1 MALSRKVATLSALQ
15 QSSFYTSAFIPHQRI
30 TMKGKIL
37 AVGLISG
44 EDGNRYTFEASDV
57 SNLEGRSMEHL
68 TGCEV
73 DFEVSENMAKNIFIT
88 GGSINMANIQ
98 GQLMANDTQSIRFK
112 FLLSIGLCFGGNFIF
127 LIPFIGWVIGGILLI
142 AGFVIFVLAALGT
155 KRTSESPT
163 LFKNFILSIAIMVV
177 ALIVAMIFGGTA
189 LLGGMAGY
197 SSAGGFGL
205 VVAVILLIVGSI
217 AALVYNLLFFRELAF
232 VTEQKF
238 LLWAFYA
245 NLLGSITTLIF
256 IGWLVIV
263 AAVVLWIIGFYQ
275 MKTIRKRTENDVMPW
290 F

>member
-1 MALSRKVATLSALQ
+1 
-15 QSSFYTSAFIPHQRI
+15 
-30 TMKGKIL
+30 MKGKVL
-37 AVGLISG
+37 APNLISG

-57 SNLEGRSMEHL
+57 SNLEGRSMENL

-112 FLLSIGLCFGGNFIF
+112 FLLSIGLYFGGNFIL
-127 LIPFIGWVIGGILLI
+127 LIPFLGWVLGGVLII
-142 AGFVIFVLAALGT
+142 AGFVLFVLAVLGT
-155 KRTSESPT
+155 KRASESPT
-163 LFKNFILSIAIMVV
+163 LFKNFILSIAVVVV
-177 ALIVAMIFGGTA
+177 ALILAMIFGGTA
-189 LLGGMAGY
+189 LLGGMAY
-197 SSAGGFGL
+197 SSDGGFGL

-245 NLLGSITTLIF
+245 NIIGSITAVIF

-263 AAVVLWIIGFYQ
+263 AALILWIIGFYQ
-275 MKTIRKRTENDVMPW
+275 MKNIRKRTATDVMPW

>member
-1 MALSRKVATLSALQ
+1 
-15 QSSFYTSAFIPHQRI
+15 
-30 TMKGKIL
+30 MKGKIL

-112 FLLSIGLCFGGNFIF
+112 FLLSFGLCFGGSFIS

-142 AGFVIFVLAALGT
+142 AGLVILVLAVLGT

-163 LFKNFILSIAIMVV
+163 LFKNFILSIAIVVV
-177 ALIVAMIFGGTA
+177 ALILAMIFGGAA

-197 SSAGGFGL
+197 SSDDVGFGI
-205 VVAVILLIVGSI
+205 VVAAILLIVGSI
-217 AALVYNLLFFRELAF
+217 AALVYNLLFFQRISFCYRAEILALGF
-232 VTEQKF
+232 LCESSWRLDNTYFHRLVTSCC
-238 LLWAFYA
+238 
-245 NLLGSITTLIF
+245 GCC
-256 IGWLVIV
+256 
-263 AAVVLWIIGFYQ
+263 VVDYRILSNENYPQ
-275 MKTIRKRTENDVMPW
+275 THRK
-290 F
+290 

>member
-1 MALSRKVATLSALQ
+1 
-15 QSSFYTSAFIPHQRI
+15 
-30 TMKGKIL
+30 MKGKVL
-37 AVGLISG
+37 APNLISG

-57 SNLEGRSMEHL
+57 SNLEGRSMESL

-73 DFEVSENMAKNIFIT
+73 DFEASEKVAKNIFIT
-88 GGSINMANIQ
+88 GGSINMANLQ

-112 FLLSIGLCFGGNFIF
+112 FLLGIGLYFGGSFIS

-142 AGFVIFVLAALGT
+142 AGFVVFVLAVLGT

-163 LFKNFILSIAIMVV
+163 LFKNFILSIAIVVV
-177 ALIVAMIFGGTA
+177 ALILAMIFGGTA

-197 SSAGGFGL
+197 SSTGGFGL
-205 VVAVILLIVGSI
+205 VVAAILLIVGSI

-245 NLLGSITTLIF
+245 NILGSLTTLIF
-256 IGWLVIV
+256 IGWLLLV

-275 MKTIRKRTENDVMPW
+275 MKEIRKRTATDSMPW

>member
-1 MALSRKVATLSALQ
+1 
-15 QSSFYTSAFIPHQRI
+15 
-30 TMKGKIL
+30 MKGKVL
-37 AVGLISG
+37 APNLISG

-57 SNLEGRSMEHL
+57 SNLEGRSVENL

-73 DFEVSENMAKNIFIT
+73 DFEASEKVAKNIFIT
-88 GGSINMANIQ
+88 GGSINMANLQ

-112 FLLSIGLCFGGNFIF
+112 FLLSIGLYFGGNFIF
-127 LIPFIGWVIGGILLI
+127 LIPFLGWVLGGVLII
-142 AGFVIFVLAALGT
+142 AGFVLFVLAVLGT

-163 LFKNFILSIAIMVV
+163 LFKNFILSIAVVVV
-177 ALIVAMIFGGTA
+177 ALILAMIFGGTA
-189 LLGGMAGY
+189 LLGGMAY
-197 SSAGGFGL
+197 SSDGGFGL

-245 NLLGSITTLIF
+245 NIIGSITAVIF

-263 AAVVLWIIGFYQ
+263 AALILWIIGFYQ
-275 MKTIRKRTENDVMPW
+275 MKNIRKRTATDVMPW

>member
-1 MALSRKVATLSALQ
+1 MSERKA
-15 QSSFYTSAFIPHQRI
+15 
-30 TMKGKIL
+30 MKGKIL

-57 SNLEGRSMEHL
+57 SNLEGRSMESL

-73 DFEVSENMAKNIFIT
+73 DFEASENMAKNIFIT

-112 FLLSIGLCFGGNFIF
+112 FLLAIGLYFGGNFIF
-127 LIPFIGWVIGGILLI
+127 LIPFIGWVLGGVLII
-142 AGFVIFVLAALGT
+142 AGFVLFVLAVLGT

-163 LFKNFILSIAIMVV
+163 LFKNFILSIAVVVV
-177 ALIVAMIFGGTA
+177 ALILAMIFGGTA
-189 LLGGMAGY
+189 LLEGMAGY

-245 NLLGSITTLIF
+245 NILGSITAVIF

-263 AAVVLWIIGFYQ
+263 AALILWIIGFYQ
-275 MKTIRKRTENDVMPW
+275 MKNIRKRTATDVMPW

>member
-1 MALSRKVATLSALQ
+1 
-15 QSSFYTSAFIPHQRI
+15 
-30 TMKGKIL
+30 MKGKIL

-112 FLLSIGLCFGGNFIF
+112 FLLSFGLCFGGSFIS
-127 LIPFIGWVIGGILLI
+127 LVPFIGWVIGGILLI
-142 AGFVIFVLAALGT
+142 AGLVILVLAVLGT

-163 LFKNFILSIAIMVV
+163 LFKNFILSIAIVVV
-177 ALIVAMIFGGTA
+177 ALILAMIFGGTA

-245 NLLGSITTLIF
+245 NLLGSLTTLIF

>member
-1 MALSRKVATLSALQ
+1 
-15 QSSFYTSAFIPHQRI
+15 
-30 TMKGKIL
+30 MKGKIL

-57 SNLEGRSMEHL
+57 SNLEGRSMENL

-112 FLLSIGLCFGGNFIF
+112 FLLGIGLYFGGSFIS

-142 AGFVIFVLAALGT
+142 AGFVIFVLAVLGT

-163 LFKNFILSIAIMVV
+163 LFKNFILSIAIVVV
-177 ALIVAMIFGGTA
+177 ALILAMIFGGTA

-197 SSAGGFGL
+197 SSTGGFGL

-217 AALVYNLLFFRELAF
+217 AALVYDLLFFRELAF

-245 NLLGSITTLIF
+245 NIIGSITAVIF

>member
-1 MALSRKVATLSALQ
+1 
-15 QSSFYTSAFIPHQRI
+15 
-30 TMKGKIL
+30 MKGKVL

-57 SNLEGRSMEHL
+57 SNLEGRSMESL

-112 FLLSIGLCFGGNFIF
+112 FLLGIGLYFGGSFIS

-142 AGFVIFVLAALGT
+142 AGFVVFVLAVLGT
-155 KRTSESPT
+155 KRASESPT
-163 LFKNFILSIAIMVV
+163 LFKNFILCIAIMVV
-177 ALIVAMIFGGTA
+177 ALILAMIFGGTA
-189 LLGGMAGY
+189 LLRGMAGY
-197 SSAGGFGL
+197 SSAGGFGITVAIVLL
-205 VVAVILLIVGSI
+205 VVGGVTAFVHQ
-217 AALVYNLLFFRELAF
+217 LLFMRELAF
-232 VTEQKF
+232 VTGQKF

-245 NLLGSITTLIF
+245 NIIGSITSVIL
-256 IGWLVIV
+256 IGWLFVL
-263 AAVVLWIIGFYQ
+263 AALVLWIIGFYQ
-275 MKTIRKRTENDVMPW
+275 MKEIRKRTATDSMPW

>member
-1 MALSRKVATLSALQ
+1 MLFLYNPNSKILNYERKA
-15 QSSFYTSAFIPHQRI
+15 
-30 TMKGKIL
+30 MKGKVL
-37 AVGLISG
+37 TPSLISG

-57 SNLEGRSMEHL
+57 SNLEGRSVENL

-88 GGSINMANIQ
+88 GGSINMANLQ

-112 FLLSIGLCFGGNFIF
+112 FLLGIGLYFGGSFIS
-127 LIPFIGWVIGGILLI
+127 LIPFLGWVLGGVLLI
-142 AGFVIFVLAALGT
+142 AGFVVFVLAVLGT

-163 LFKNFILSIAIMVV
+163 LFKNFILSIAIAVV
-177 ALIVAMIFGGTA
+177 ALILAMIFGGTA

-245 NLLGSITTLIF
+245 NIIGSITAVIF
-256 IGWLVIV
+256 IGWLLII
-263 AAVVLWIIGFYQ
+263 ASVVLWIIGFYQ
-275 MKTIRKRTENDVMPW
+275 MKEIRKRTEADVMPW

>member
-1 MALSRKVATLSALQ
+1 
-15 QSSFYTSAFIPHQRI
+15 
-30 TMKGKIL
+30 MKGKIL

-73 DFEVSENMAKNIFIT
+73 DFEVSENMA
-88 GGSINMANIQ
+88 
-98 GQLMANDTQSIRFK
+98 NDTQSIRFK
-112 FLLSIGLCFGGNFIF
+112 FLLSFGLCFGGSFIS

-142 AGFVIFVLAALGT
+142 AGLVILVLAVLGT

-163 LFKNFILSIAIMVV
+163 LFKNFILSIAIVVV
-177 ALIVAMIFGGTA
+177 ALILAMIFGGAA
-189 LLGGMAGY
+189 LLGGIAGY

-245 NLLGSITTLIF
+245 NLLGSLTTLIF

>member
-1 MALSRKVATLSALQ
+1 MLFLYNPNSKILNYERKA
-15 QSSFYTSAFIPHQRI
+15 
-30 TMKGKIL
+30 MKGKVL

-57 SNLEGRSMEHL
+57 SNLEGRSVESL

-112 FLLSIGLCFGGNFIF
+112 FLLSVGLYFGGSFIS
-127 LIPFIGWVIGGILLI
+127 LIPFIGWVIGGVLII
-142 AGFVIFVLAALGT
+142 AGFVLFVLAVLGT

-163 LFKNFILSIAIMVV
+163 LFKNFILSIAVVVV
-177 ALIVAMIFGGTA
+177 ALILAMIFGGTA

-245 NLLGSITTLIF
+245 NIIGSITAVIF

-275 MKTIRKRTENDVMPW
+275 MKNIRKRTATDSMPW

>member
-1 MALSRKVATLSALQ
+1 MLFLYNPNSKILNYERKA
-15 QSSFYTSAFIPHQRI
+15 
-30 TMKGKIL
+30 MKGKVL
-37 AVGLISG
+37 TPSLISG

-57 SNLEGRSMEHL
+57 SNLEGRSMENL

-88 GGSINMANIQ
+88 GGSINMANLQ

-112 FLLSIGLCFGGNFIF
+112 FLLGIGLYFGGSFIS
-127 LIPFIGWVIGGILLI
+127 LIPFLGWVLGGVLLI
-142 AGFVIFVLAALGT
+142 AGFVVFVLAVLGT

-163 LFKNFILSIAIMVV
+163 LFKNFILSIAVAVV
-177 ALIVAMIFGGTA
+177 ALILAMIFGGTA

-245 NLLGSITTLIF
+245 NIIGSITAVIF
-256 IGWLVIV
+256 IGWLLII

-275 MKTIRKRTENDVMPW
+275 MKNIRKRTATDVMPW

>member
-1 MALSRKVATLSALQ
+1 
-15 QSSFYTSAFIPHQRI
+15 
-30 TMKGKIL
+30 MKGKIL

-57 SNLEGRSMEHL
+57 SNLEGRSMESL

-88 GGSINMANIQ
+88 GGSINMANLQ

-112 FLLSIGLCFGGNFIF
+112 FLLSIGLYFGGNFIF
-127 LIPFIGWVIGGILLI
+127 LIPFIGWVIGGVLII
-142 AGFVIFVLAALGT
+142 AGFVLFVLAVLGT

-163 LFKNFILSIAIMVV
+163 LFKNFILSIVIFAV
-177 ALIVAMIFGGTA
+177 ASILAVIFGGSA
-189 LLGGMAGY
+189 LLGALAGY
-197 SSAGGFGL
+197 GSAGGFGI
-205 VVAVILLIVGSI
+205 AASIVILAVGAI
-217 AALVYNLLFFRELAF
+217 AGFVYNLLFFRELAF

-245 NLLGSITTLIF
+245 NIIGSITAVIANIIGSITAVIF

-263 AAVVLWIIGFYQ
+263 AALILWIIGFYQ
-275 MKTIRKRTENDVMPW
+275 MKNIRKRTATDSMPW

>member
-1 MALSRKVATLSALQ
+1 MLFLYNPNSKILNYERKA
-15 QSSFYTSAFIPHQRI
+15 
-30 TMKGKIL
+30 MKGKVL
-37 AVGLISG
+37 TPSLISG

-57 SNLEGRSMEHL
+57 SNLEGRSMENL

-88 GGSINMANIQ
+88 GGSINMANLQ

-112 FLLSIGLCFGGNFIF
+112 FLLGIGLYFGGSFIS
-127 LIPFIGWVIGGILLI
+127 LIPFLGWVLGGVLLI
-142 AGFVIFVLAALGT
+142 AGFVVFVLAVLGT

-163 LFKNFILSIAIMVV
+163 LFKNFILSIAIAVV
-177 ALIVAMIFGGTA
+177 ALILAMIFGGTA

-245 NLLGSITTLIF
+245 NIIGSITAVIF
-256 IGWLVIV
+256 IGWLLII
-263 AAVVLWIIGFYQ
+263 ASVVLWIIGFYQ
-275 MKTIRKRTENDVMPW
+275 MKEIRKRTEADVMPW

>member
-1 MALSRKVATLSALQ
+1 MLFLYNPNSRILNYERKA
-15 QSSFYTSAFIPHQRI
+15 
-30 TMKGKIL
+30 MKGKVL
-37 AVGLISG
+37 TPSLISG

-57 SNLEGRSMEHL
+57 SNLEGRSVENL

-73 DFEVSENMAKNIFIT
+73 DFEVSEKVAKNIFIT
-88 GGSINMANIQ
+88 GGSINMANLQ

-112 FLLSIGLCFGGNFIF
+112 FLLGIGLYFGGSFIS
-127 LIPFIGWVIGGILLI
+127 LIPFIGWVLGGVLLI
-142 AGFVIFVLAALGT
+142 AGFVIFVLAVLGT

-163 LFKNFILSIAIMVV
+163 LFKNFILSIAIAVV
-177 ALIVAMIFGGTA
+177 ALILAMIFGGTA

-245 NLLGSITTLIF
+245 NLLGGLTTLIF
-256 IGWLVIV
+256 IGWLLLV

>member
-1 MALSRKVATLSALQ
+1 MLFLYNPNSKILNYERKA
-15 QSSFYTSAFIPHQRI
+15 
-30 TMKGKIL
+30 MKGKIL

-57 SNLEGRSMEHL
+57 SNLEGRSVENL

-73 DFEVSENMAKNIFIT
+73 DFEASENMAKNIFIT

-112 FLLSIGLCFGGNFIF
+112 FLLGIGLYFGGSFIS
-127 LIPFIGWVIGGILLI
+127 LIPFLGWVLGGVLLI
-142 AGFVIFVLAALGT
+142 AGFVVFVLAVLGT

-163 LFKNFILSIAIMVV
+163 LFKNFVLSIAIAVV
-177 ALIVAMIFGGTA
+177 ALILAMIFGGTA

-245 NLLGSITTLIF
+245 NILGSITAVIF
-256 IGWLVIV
+256 IGWLLII
-263 AAVVLWIIGFYQ
+263 AAVVLWIIGYYQ
-275 MKTIRKRTENDVMPW
+275 MKNIRKRTETDVMPW

>member
-1 MALSRKVATLSALQ
+1 MLFLYNPNSKILNYERKA
-15 QSSFYTSAFIPHQRI
+15 
-30 TMKGKIL
+30 MKGKVL
-37 AVGLISG
+37 APNLISG

-57 SNLEGRSMEHL
+57 SNLEGRSMESL

-73 DFEVSENMAKNIFIT
+73 DFEASENMAKNIFIT

-112 FLLSIGLCFGGNFIF
+112 FLLSVGLYFGGSFIS
-127 LIPFIGWVIGGILLI
+127 LIPFIGWVLGGVLII
-142 AGFVIFVLAALGT
+142 AGFVLFVLAVLGT

-163 LFKNFILSIAIMVV
+163 LFKNFILSIAVAVV
-177 ALIVAMIFGGTA
+177 ALILAMIFGGTA

-245 NLLGSITTLIF
+245 NIIGSITAVIF

-275 MKTIRKRTENDVMPW
+275 MKNIRKRTETDVMPW

>member
-1 MALSRKVATLSALQ
+1 MLFLYNPNSKILNYERKA
-15 QSSFYTSAFIPHQRI
+15 
-30 TMKGKIL
+30 MKGKVL
-37 AVGLISG
+37 TPSLISG

-57 SNLEGRSMEHL
+57 SNLEGRSMENL

-73 DFEVSENMAKNIFIT
+73 DFEASEKAAKNIFIT
-88 GGSINMANIQ
+88 GGSINMANLQ

-112 FLLSIGLCFGGNFIF
+112 FLLGIGLYFGGSFIS
-127 LIPFIGWVIGGILLI
+127 LIPFLGWVLGGVLLI
-142 AGFVIFVLAALGT
+142 AGFVVFVLAVLGT

-163 LFKNFILSIAIMVV
+163 LFKNFILSIAIAVV
-177 ALIVAMIFGGTA
+177 ALILAMIFGGTA

-245 NLLGSITTLIF
+245 NIIGSITAVIF
-256 IGWLVIV
+256 IGWLLII
-263 AAVVLWIIGFYQ
+263 ASVVLWIIGFYQ
-275 MKTIRKRTENDVMPW
+275 MKEIRKRTEADVMPW

>member
-1 MALSRKVATLSALQ
+1 
-15 QSSFYTSAFIPHQRI
+15 
-30 TMKGKIL
+30 MKGKIL

-57 SNLEGRSMEHL
+57 SNLEGRSMENL

-142 AGFVIFVLAALGT
+142 AGFVIFVLAVLGT

-189 LLGGMAGY
+189 LLGGIAGY

-205 VVAVILLIVGSI
+205 VVAVILLIVGTI

-232 VTEQKF
+232 VYRAEILALGF
-238 LLWAFYA
+238 LCESSWKHNNTYFHR
-245 NLLGSITTLIF
+245 
-256 IGWLVIV
+256 LVGYCCGCC
-263 AAVVLWIIGFYQ
+263 VVDYRILSNENYPQ
-275 MKTIRKRTENDVMPW
+275 THRK
-290 F
+290 

>member
-1 MALSRKVATLSALQ
+1 
-15 QSSFYTSAFIPHQRI
+15 
-30 TMKGKIL
+30 MKGKVL
-37 AVGLISG
+37 APSLISG

-112 FLLSIGLCFGGNFIF
+112 FLLSIGLYFGGSFIS

-142 AGFVIFVLAALGT
+142 AGFVIFVLAVLGT

-163 LFKNFILSIAIMVV
+163 LFKNFILSIAIVVV

-197 SSAGGFGL
+197 SSADVGFGI
-205 VVAVILLIVGSI
+205 VVAAILLIVGSI

-245 NLLGSITTLIF
+245 NLLGGLTTLIF
-256 IGWLVIV
+256 IGWLLLV

-275 MKTIRKRTENDVMPW
+275 MKTIRKRTEADSMPW

>member
-1 MALSRKVATLSALQ
+1 
-15 QSSFYTSAFIPHQRI
+15 
-30 TMKGKIL
+30 MKGKVL
-37 AVGLISG
+37 APNLISG

-57 SNLEGRSMEHL
+57 SNLEGRSMENL

-73 DFEVSENMAKNIFIT
+73 DFEASENMAKNIFIT
-88 GGSINMANIQ
+88 GGSINMANLQ

-112 FLLSIGLCFGGNFIF
+112 FLLSIGLYFGGSIISF
-127 LIPFIGWVIGGILLI
+127 IPFLGWVLGPILFI
-142 AGFVIFVLAALGT
+142 AGFVFFVMAVLGT

-163 LFKNFILSIAIMVV
+163 LFKNFILSIVIFAV
-177 ALIVAMIFGGTA
+177 ASILAAIFGGSA
-189 LLGGMAGY
+189 LLGALAGY

-245 NLLGSITTLIF
+245 NILGSITAVIF

-263 AAVVLWIIGFYQ
+263 AALILWILGFYQ
-275 MKTIRKRTENDVMPW
+275 MKEIRKRTATDSMPW